1 MMPVSLA
8 VQMAVGCL
16 ASLLPIG
23 PPARPLL
30 TEQRGKSG

>member
-1 MMPVSLA
+1 MLPLAIVSQLT
-8 VQMAVGCL
+8 VGAA

-30 TEQRGKSG
+30 APAAHR